1 MESLMAGADAVAQR
15 PLIFGEVLFDSFAD
29 GGNILGGAPF
39 NVAWNLRM
47 LGADPLFVGAVG
59 NDELGQQVRAAMV
72 AAGLDTRA
80 LQVTQEAP
88 TGRVQVTLESGE
100 PSYDILANQ
109 AYDRVYAEA
118 LQAVVP
124 ERAPLLYHGSLAL
137 RSEPSR
143 SACDWLARRSER
155 RFVDVNLRRP
165 WYQADTVLD
174 LIRGADYVKLNL
186 DELRELVDGP
196 DDEVRVAGLFEHAG
210 IREAVILTSGAAGAG
225 IHIRG
230 GDRVTAPAP
239 EVIDLRDPVG
249 AGDAFASVVILGI
262 LSGWAWDITLERA
275 LDFAARVCTLQGAT
289 STDADF
295 YTSARA
301 DWEA

>member
-1 MESLMAGADAVAQR
+1 MAGATVFGQQ
-15 PLIFGEVLFDSFAD
+15 PLIFGEVLFDCFDD

-59 NDELGQQVRAAMV
+59 NDELGQQVRTAMV
-72 AAGLDTRA
+72 GAGLDTRA
-80 LQVTQEAP
+80 LQVTTEAP
-88 TGRVQVTLESGE
+88 TGRVQVSLHAGE
-100 PSYDILANQ
+100 PSYDILADQ
-109 AYDRVYAEA
+109 AYDRVEA
-118 LQAVVP
+118 GSLESVVS

-143 SACDWLARRSER
+143 SACDWLAGRSER

-165 WYQADTVLD
+165 WYQRDTVLD
-174 LIRGADYVKLNL
+174 QIRGADYVKLNL
-186 DELRELVDGP
+186 DELRELAEGS
-196 DDEVRVAGLFEHAG
+196 DDQTRIASLFEQVG

-225 IHIRG
+225 IHTRDG
-230 GDRVTAPAP
+230 GRVAAPAP
-239 EVIDLRDPVG
+239 EVSDLRDPVG

-262 LSGWAWDITLERA
+262 LGGWGWEVTLERA

-289 STDADF
+289 STDPDF
-295 YTSARA
+295 YAAARVA
-301 DWEA
+301 WGA